1 MERNAEAEQNEPV
14 QAQTPSGEA
23 DSAAYLTPG
32 RLMARRFFREKT
44 AVCGLVFVILLILAA
59 IAAPLF
65 VNGKPLLIISRASV
79 PGAPHPAESGI
90 FSPAL
95 RDFFAP
101 DAQEVF
107 VEKLFNWLLL
117 ALPASLI
124 LYGCF
129 RKRKRILWPAL
140 AAVLVLLAVPFVAS
154 RSQMTQIDWRKA
166 AAEDMASKYYFAA
179 VPYGPFETSPDT
191 YAMPSRKHPFG
202 TDNVGRD
209 VFARMMYGARVSL
222 AVGFLATAIELVLG
236 TMIGLF
242 SGYRGGRVDLVV
254 QRLVEIV
261 ICFPTFLLL
270 LILMAIMLDY
280 GARQSILLVIFVLG
294 MTGWPGLSRL
304 VRGEVL
310 KARQMAYIQ
319 SCESLGVPLRS
330 ILFRHLL
337 PNVSGPIFVSFAFS
351 IAGSILAEN
360 SLSFLGFGVQ
370 APSASWGEL
379 LKQAFADPLSYW
391 NLMLWP
397 GLAIF
402 LCVTAFNFI
411 ADGIRRSIDLKS

>member
-1 MERNAEAEQNEPV
+1 MDHDDATSSPEKTADAAVTESVVSSDPAEGQ
-14 QAQTPSGEA
+14 
-23 DSAAYLTPG
+23 TPG
-32 RLMARRFFREKT
+32 RIMRRRFFREKS

-59 IAAPLF
+59 VTAPVF
-65 VNGKPLLIISRASV
+65 VNGKPLLIVSPDGMS
-79 PGAPHPAESGI
+79 
-90 FSPAL
+90 SPAL

-107 VEKLFNWLLL
+107 VEKMFNWLFLAIPAVLILWALFRRSRRVFTVLTAAALILL
-117 ALPASLI
+117 AIPF
-124 LYGCF
+124 C
-129 RKRKRILWPAL
+129 AL
-140 AAVLVLLAVPFVAS
+140 KPHMS
-154 RSQMTQIDWRKA
+154 QIDWRKT
-166 AAEDMASKYYFAA
+166 AEADAASKYWFAA
-179 VPYGPFETSPDT
+179 VPYGPFETSPET
-191 YAMPSRKHPFG
+191 YAKPSRRHPFG
-202 TDNVGRD
+202 TDHVGRD

-222 AVGFLATAIELVLG
+222 AVGFLSTAISLLIG
-236 TMIGLF
+236 TAAGLF
-242 SGYRGGRVDLVV
+242 SGYRGGRIDLIG

-270 LILMAIMLDY
+270 LILMAIMLDH
-280 GARQSILLVIFVLG
+280 GARQSILLVILVLG
-294 MTGWPGLSRL
+294 LTGWPGLSRL

-310 KARQMAYIQ
+310 KQRQMAYIQ
-319 SCESLGVPLRS
+319 SCESLGVPTRS

-351 IAGSILAEN
+351 IAGAILSEN

-370 APSASWGEL
+370 DPSASWGEL
-379 LKQAFADPLSYW
+379 LKQAFADPLNYW

-402 LCVTAFNFI
+402 LSVTAFNFI